1 VSVDE
6 KIATLED
13 LVSKM
18 KYVAKDQY
26 VLAEHT
32 NLFADYLATAVQLLK
47 DLYELFK
54 AKAGRALP
62 NAEQWISMAESRAG
76 LMRKVKFGDIALTK
90 DHNLVIDTLKPVELA
105 LREIEA
111 NL

>member
-1 VSVDE
+1 MSVDE
-6 KIATLED
+6 KIAALEG

-18 KYVAKDQY
+18 KYVAERQY

-62 NAEQWISMAESRAG
+62 NAEAWMEMAESRAG
-76 LMRKVKFGDIALTK
+76 LMRRVKFGDVVLTR
-90 DHNLVIDTLKPVELA
+90 DHNLVIDTLKPIELA